1 MLRRTLLTAGLASLA
16 AVHLLPASAAEA
28 ALRLEWGTVKFT
40 ADHVKNFEM
49 KWPAQ

>member
-28 ALRLEWGTVKFT
+28 ALRLEWGAVKFT
-40 ADHVKNFEM
+40 ADHVKNFEL